1 MKKVKKFPGVYQYES
16 KQRRYDGRPDTC
28 FYIMYKDSSNKLHR
42 EKIGWRSEGITAAY
56 ASQIR
61 AERIRNIRLGEE
73 IPSPRKEL
81 TFDQLAQKY
90 LEWAQANKRSW
101 EKDEQRYRLHLAD
114 ALGGLKL
121 KEINPFLLEK
131 LKLELF
137 EKGLAPATV
146 KHCLVVVRQILNK
159 GKAWGL
165 YKGENPVS
173 KIKLPTLNN
182 QRIRFLSYEE
192 ADALLKDVKKRSQRA
207 YEMCLLSLHT
217 GMRIGEI
224 TALRWRDIDL
234 ESQSIVIRDPKNRE
248 TRRAYM
254 SEAVAEM
261 FKRKEQGAPGDLVFK
276 TKDGKLL
283 NNSAPKAFLSAV
295 KALGLNDGVSDPRD
309 KVTFHTLRHTFAS
322 WLAIEG
328 TPLLTIKELLGH
340 KTLAMV
346 QRYAHLSPGAK
357 REAIKRIHERL
368 SQAGESKVVPF
379 GLEEEAARV

>member
-131 LKLELF
+131 LKLELS

-234 ESQSIVIRDPKNRE
+234 ELDHS
-248 TRRAYM
+248 
-254 SEAVAEM
+254 
-261 FKRKEQGAPGDLVFK
+261 L
-276 TKDGKLL
+276 
-283 NNSAPKAFLSAV
+283 
-295 KALGLNDGVSDPRD
+295 
-309 KVTFHTLRHTFAS
+309 
-322 WLAIEG
+322 WLATGI
-328 TPLLTIKELLGH
+328 P
-340 KTLAMV
+340 
-346 QRYAHLSPGAK
+346 
-357 REAIKRIHERL
+357 
-368 SQAGESKVVPF
+368 
-379 GLEEEAARV
+379 